1 MRKKKLIVGN
11 WKMNPKTLPLARA
24 NFLTIK
30 KGVGLYKNVEAVI
43 AAPFVYISELSKL
56 KSAGLGLAS
65 QNVSAEKEGAHT
77 GEISASML
85 ASYKV
90 KYCIVG
96 HSERR
101 DIGET
106 NEFINKKIKQLL
118 AVGITPVL
126 CIGERDRDHGMIYLG
141 TVKTQLEECLV
152 GISKNTIGKIVIA
165 YEPVWAISTTVNRRD
180 ATPEDCQEMHM
191 YIRKVLSDMYG
202 HANAE
207 TVTILYGG
215 SVDEKTAVGFLKA
228 GHVDGLLPGRAS
240 LTPKTFLTILKV
252 ANLST

>member
-11 WKMNPKTLPLARA
+11 WKMNPKTITLART

-30 KGVGLYKNVEAVI
+30 KGAGIYKNVEAVI
-43 AAPFVYISELSKL
+43 ASPFVYLPELSKI
-56 KSAGLGLAS
+56 KSAVLGLSA
-65 QNVSAEKEGAHT
+65 QNVGAEKEGAYT

-85 ASYKV
+85 DSLKV
-90 KYCIVG
+90 KYSIVG

-101 DIGET
+101 ELGES

-118 AVGITPVL
+118 AVGITPIL

-141 TVKTQLEECLV
+141 TVKTQLEECLS
-152 GISKNTIGKIVIA
+152 GISKNVISKITIA

-202 HANAE
+202 AVNAE
-207 TVTILYGG
+207 AVTILYGG
-215 SVDEKTAVGFLKA
+215 SVDEKSAGGFLKA

-252 ANLST
+252 ANEL

>member
-11 WKMNPKTLPLARA
+11 WKMNPKTVALARA

-30 KGVGLYKNVEAVI
+30 KSAGSYKNVEAVI
-43 AAPFVYISELSKL
+43 AAPFVYQFELSKL
-56 KSAGLGLAS
+56 KSVGLGLAS
-65 QNVSAEKEGAHT
+65 QNVSAEKEGAYT
-77 GEISASML
+77 GEISALML
-85 ASYKV
+85 ASLKV
-90 KYCIVG
+90 KYCVVG

-101 DIGET
+101 ELGES

-118 AVGITPVL
+118 AVGVTPIL

-152 GISKNTIGKIVIA
+152 GISKNMISRIVIA
-165 YEPVWAISTTVNRRD
+165 YEPVWAISTTANRRD

-191 YIRKVLSDMYG
+191 YIRKVLTDAYG
-202 HANAE
+202 GANAE
-207 TVTILYGG
+207 AVTILYGG
-215 SVDEKTAVGFLKA
+215 SVDEKSASGFLSA

-240 LTPKTFLTILKV
+240 LNPKSFLSILKA
-252 ANLST
+252 ANEL